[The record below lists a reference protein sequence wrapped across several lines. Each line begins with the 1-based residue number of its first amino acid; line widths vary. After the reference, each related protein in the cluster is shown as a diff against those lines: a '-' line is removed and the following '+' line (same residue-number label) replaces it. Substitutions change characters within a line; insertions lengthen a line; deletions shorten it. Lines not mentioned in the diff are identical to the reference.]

1 MDYLPKDL
9 LNIIFKYVDSD
20 VEDNINIITKIVN
33 EKLLYSIYQIETF
46 YFLDVNI
53 YNKNFIL
60 LKNNVNALNS
70 LEEHKNNSYIKYVTT
85 NMEISLSN
93 IEYNLFLSIT
103 SSPKKVIWRL
113 IIINTQYCIVIDKVD
128 KMNELTIF
136 CSECDKNILNIYKKK
151 YLIGLMN
158 K

>member
-9 LNIIFKYVDSD
+9 LNIIFNYVDSD

-33 EKLLYSIYQIETF
+33 EKLLYYIYRIETF